1 MVHPQSHNTD
11 DSHYPIE
18 EELQFPIVW
27 TTAAFLST
35 LWNIRMEK
43 KTVELI
49 KIKAEMEASCR
60 LPRESRLTKTT
71 EMLSQLF

>member
-1 MVHPQSHNTD
+1 MILTLNYQ
-11 DSHYPIE
+11 IE

-35 LWNIRMEK
+35 LWNLRTEK
-43 KTVELI
+43 KRVELI
-49 KIKAEMEASCR
+49 RIRAEMEASCR
-60 LPRESRLTKTT
+60 LLRESRLNRTS